1 MKKILLATIAGIA
14 LVTVLAVNFPKIKN
28 SVSSKAE
35 SKTTSGLTV
44 CDGEYALCAASTCKP
59 VLNKDGTPKMITGN
73 NGVAYPEV
81 ECRCPI
87 LKGRAIADTKAGN
100 MAGSCTP
107 TDSQHV
113 WSLFAPKIYYP
124 QEASDFSNNPKD
136 MKATIQKCDA
146 SLNLG
151 AKSSNCFSWNCK
163 IGANGIAICSCP
175 AGQVPPA
182 TTFLTEAGQ
191 GNPEACGQYPVSL
204 PIQNPPGN

>member
-1 MKKILLATIAGIA
+1 MKKLLIAVAG
-14 LVTVLAVNFPKIKN
+14 VAVVAASIYAFSHIKN
-28 SVSSKAE
+28 SSTTKAE
-35 SKTTSGLTV
+35 SKTTSGLTT

-59 VLNKDGTPKMITGN
+59 TNKMITGN

-81 ECRCPI
+81 ECRCPV

-113 WSLFAPKIYYP
+113 WSLFAPKVFYP
-124 QEASDFSNNPKD
+124 QEASNFSNRPKD
-136 MKATIQKCDA
+136 MKATVQKCDA

-163 IGANGIAICSCP
+163 IGADGIAVCSCP

-191 GNPEACGQYPVSL
+191 GNPDACSQYPVSL

>member
-1 MKKILLATIAGIA
+1 MKKILVAVAGVAVVAATIYAFS
-14 LVTVLAVNFPKIKN
+14 TMKN
-28 SVSSKAE
+28 SGTTKAE

-44 CDGEYALCAASTCKP
+44 CDGQYALCAASTCKP
-59 VLNKDGTPKMITGN
+59 TNKMITGN

-87 LKGRAIADTKAGN
+87 LKGRAIADTAAGN

-107 TDSQHV
+107 TDGQHV
-113 WSLFAPKIYYP
+113 WSLFAPKLYYP
-124 QEASDFSNNPKD
+124 QEASNFSNRPKD
-136 MKATIQKCDA
+136 MKATVQKCDA

-163 IGANGIAICSCP
+163 IGSDGIAVCSCP
-175 AGQVPPA
+175 TGQVPAA

-191 GNPEACGQYPVSL
+191 GDPAACAQYPVSL

>member
-1 MKKILLATIAGIA
+1 MKKILVAVAG
-14 LVTVLAVNFPKIKN
+14 VAVVAAAIYAFSHIKN
-28 SVSSKAE
+28 SSKAE

-44 CDGEYALCAASTCKP
+44 CDGKYALCAASTCKP
-59 VLNKDGTPKMITGN
+59 TGKTITGN
-73 NGVAYPEV
+73 NGTPYPEV

-87 LKGRAIADTKAGN
+87 LEGRAIADTKAGN

-107 TDSQHV
+107 SDSQHV
-113 WSLFAPKIYYP
+113 WSLFAPKLYYP
-124 QEASDFSNNPKD
+124 QEASDFSKKPKD
-136 MKATIQKCDA
+136 MKATVQKCDA

-163 IGANGIAICSCP
+163 IGADGIAVCSCP
-175 AGQVPPA
+175 TGQVAPD

-191 GNPEACGQYPVSL
+191 GNPAACSQYPVSL

>member
-1 MKKILLATIAGIA
+1 MKKILLAVLSVIA
-14 LVTVLAVNFPKIKN
+14 VVAVVAVVYPKIKN
-28 SVSSKAE
+28 SSTTKAE

-59 VLNKDGTPKMITGN
+59 TNKMITGN
-73 NGVAYPEV
+73 NGIAYPEV

-100 MAGSCTP
+100 MTGSCTP

-113 WSLFAPKIYYP
+113 WSLFAPKLYYP
-124 QEASDFSNNPKD
+124 QEASNFSNKPKD
-136 MKATIQKCDA
+136 MKASVQKCDA

-151 AKSSNCFSWNCK
+151 DKASNCFSWNCK
-163 IGANGIAICSCP
+163 IGADGIAVCSCP
-175 AGQVPPA
+175 TGQVAAA

-191 GNPEACGQYPVSL
+191 GNPDACAQYPVSL

>member
-1 MKKILLATIAGIA
+1 MKKILLAVVAVVA
-14 LVTVLAVNFPKIKN
+14 VLTVVYPKIKN
-28 SVSSKAE
+28 SGTTKAE
-35 SKTTSGLTV
+35 SKTTSGLTT
-44 CDGEYALCAASTCKP
+44 CDGQYALCAASTCKP

-87 LKGRAIADTKAGN
+87 LEGRAIADTKAGN

-113 WSLFAPKIYYP
+113 WSLFAPKVFYP
-124 QEASDFSNNPKD
+124 QEASNFSKKPKD
-136 MKATIQKCDA
+136 MKATVQKCDA

-151 AKSSNCFSWNCK
+151 AQSSNCFSWNCK
-163 IGANGIAICSCP
+163 IGADGIAICSCP
-175 AGQVPPA
+175 AGQVPAA

-191 GNPEACGQYPVSL
+191 GNPAACAEYPVSL

>member
-1 MKKILLATIAGIA
+1 MKKILLAVVAVVA
-14 LVTVLAVNFPKIKN
+14 VLTVVYPKIKN
-28 SVSSKAE
+28 SGTTKAE
-35 SKTTSGLTV
+35 SKTTSGLTT
-44 CDGEYALCAASTCKP
+44 CDGQYALCAASTCKP

-87 LKGRAIADTKAGN
+87 LEGRAIADTKAGN

-113 WSLFAPKIYYP
+113 WSLFAPKVYYP
-124 QEASDFSNNPKD
+124 QEASNFSKKPKD
-136 MKATIQKCDA
+136 MKATVQKCDA

-151 AKSSNCFSWNCK
+151 AQSSNCFSWNCK
-163 IGANGIAICSCP
+163 IGADGIAICSCP
-175 AGQVPPA
+175 AGQVPAA

-191 GNPEACGQYPVSL
+191 GNPAACAEYPVSL